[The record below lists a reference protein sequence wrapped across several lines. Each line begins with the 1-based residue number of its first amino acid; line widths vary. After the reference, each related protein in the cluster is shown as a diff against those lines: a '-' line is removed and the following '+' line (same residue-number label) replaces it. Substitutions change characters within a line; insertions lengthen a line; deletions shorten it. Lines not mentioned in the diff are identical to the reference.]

1 MVDEPDPNS
10 SDPVVD
16 FHLPSLLAQA
26 RALAEVSPEMR
37 VVGLVADKGTTE
49 AAMLTSKGTMLTT
62 GPDKSVSALVSR
74 ELAKDILHNA
84 NPKLLEWLYED
95 WAGSQRR
102 LPVIHAARQ
111 GARTGS
117 IPYDLPV

>member
-26 RALAEVSPEMR
+26 RALAELSPEMR
-37 VVGLVADKGTTE
+37 VVGLVADKGTSE
-49 AAMLTSKGTMLTT
+49 ADMLASKGTKLTT
-62 GPDKSVSALVSR
+62 GPDESVSALLSR
-74 ELAKDILHNA
+74 ELAKDILYNA
-84 NPKLLEWLYED
+84 NPKLLEWLYHD
-95 WAGSQRR
+95 WLGSDRR
-102 LPVIHAARQ
+102 LPIIHSADH
-111 GARTGS
+111 GTRTGS

>member
-10 SDPVVD
+10 TDEVVD

-26 RALAEVSPEMR
+26 RALAEVVPEMR
-37 VVGLVADKGTTE
+37 VVGLGADKGTSE
-49 AAMLTSKGTMLTT
+49 AALLLSKKTKLTT
-62 GPDKSVSALVSR
+62 GPDQSVSALASR
-74 ELAKDILHNA
+74 ELAKDILRNA

-102 LPVIHAARQ
+102 LPVIHSARA
-111 GARTGS
+111 GTRTGS

>member
-1 MVDEPDPNS
+1 MVEEPDPNS
-10 SDPVVD
+10 PDPVVA

-37 VVGLVADKGTTE
+37 VVGLVADKGTSE
-49 AAMLTSKGTMLTT
+49 AALLLSKKTKLTT
-62 GPDKSVSALVSR
+62 GPDESVSALVSR

-84 NPKLLEWLYED
+84 NPSLLEWLYED